1 VSSSVDRWIRIWS
14 RLSRRR
20 LKGEVED
27 ELDFHMEMLVR
38 RFRSQGM
45 DPARARAAAEDR
57 FGDPSRIRRKAVR
70 AESSR
75 VRQEERA
82 LYMDNLRQD
91 LRFALRQLWRR
102 PVFSII
108 ALSMLALGIG
118 ANTAIFSV
126 VYTVLLKPLPFPEPE
141 RLVRI
146 WESRIEQGWDRA
158 SVAPGNFWDLREMNR
173 TFEDLGA
180 YRSSSANLTGMEIPE
195 RLSVGRVSAGFFG
208 RVLAVRP
215 VLGRTF
221 LPGEDQPSGESRV
234 ALLSHQFWQS
244 RFGGD
249 LSALD
254 ARLTLDGESYA
265 VVGVLP
271 AGRPWLDYA
280 DVYVP
285 MVRSPEDIRSSFELA
300 VIGRLRPGIT
310 QEGGRRDLEAVARR
324 LEEAF
329 PDALAGIGI
338 TVGSSREWAA
348 NAETRR
354 ALWLLLGAVGFLLMI
369 ACVNLGNLFLARATG
384 RVRETAIRAATGA
397 SRGRLIR
404 QGLTESLFVSL
415 VGAGLGLGLGVW
427 GVAAIT
433 ALAPGQ
439 IPGLNEVAIN
449 GWVLAFTL
457 AAGVLTGVVTGLVP
471 ALQASGEDA
480 ASTLRTGGRSVAGS
494 RGQRR
499 LRGGL
504 VSAEVALSLV
514 LLVGAG
520 LLIRSFGELMGA
532 ERGFETDHRLIVS
545 VNVPDT
551 YGPAEATEFN
561 LQLVERISALPP
573 VVSTAAVHIRPL
585 AGGSTGLGFV
595 RPDDPEPEGGIPW
608 ASWRLITPGYFETL
622 GVPVLRGRDFTR
634 DDFGFTGDGHLPV
647 LISQRIAEL
656 LWPGED
662 PLGRTITL
670 WAGQTGRPGEVLGVV
685 GDMRERGI
693 DQGPTLAVY
702 LPYVA
707 SGWPPDVV
715 IHTAGEPTAV
725 VPALRQILAEMDP
738 NIPLSDITTLEEMVG
753 QSVGGQRFLVVLV
766 SLFAS
771 LALLLALAGVY
782 GVQSYSVAQ
791 QTQEIGVRVAMGA
804 SRGQIL
810 RKVILQA
817 MRPAF
822 LGLAVGIGGAFAL
835 SRFMA
840 GLLFQVEPSDPTTYV
855 GVAGVLCVAALL
867 SAWLPARRA
876 AGVDPVIAFR
886 TE

>member
-1 VSSSVDRWIRIWS
+1 MSSSIDRWIRIWS

-91 LRFALRQLWRR
+91 LRFALRQLWKR

-146 WESRIEQGWDRA
+146 WESRIERGWDRA
-158 SVAPGNFWDLREMNR
+158 SVAPGNFWDLREMSR

-195 RLSVGRVSAGFFG
+195 RLSVGQVSAGFFG

-285 MVRSPEDIRSSFELA
+285 MVRSPEDTRSSFELA

-310 QEGGRRDLEAVARR
+310 LEGGRRDLEAVARR

-384 RVRETAIRAATGA
+384 RVREPFGP
-397 SRGRLIR
+397 
-404 QGLTESLFVSL
+404 Q
-415 VGAGLGLGLGVW
+415 
-427 GVAAIT
+427 
-433 ALAPGQ
+433 PG
-439 IPGLNEVAIN
+439 
-449 GWVLAFTL
+449 
-457 AAGVLTGVVTGLVP
+457 
-471 ALQASGEDA
+471 
-480 ASTLRTGGRSVAGS
+480 
-494 RGQRR
+494 
-499 LRGGL
+499 
-504 VSAEVALSLV
+504 
-514 LLVGAG
+514 
-520 LLIRSFGELMGA
+520 
-532 ERGFETDHRLIVS
+532 H
-545 VNVPDT
+545 
-551 YGPAEATEFN
+551 
-561 LQLVERISALPP
+561 
-573 VVSTAAVHIRPL
+573 H
-585 AGGSTGLGFV
+585 
-595 RPDDPEPEGGIPW
+595 
-608 ASWRLITPGYFETL
+608 
-622 GVPVLRGRDFTR
+622 
-634 DDFGFTGDGHLPV
+634 
-647 LISQRIAEL
+647 
-656 LWPGED
+656 
-662 PLGRTITL
+662 
-670 WAGQTGRPGEVLGVV
+670 
-685 GDMRERGI
+685 
-693 DQGPTLAVY
+693 
-702 LPYVA
+702 
-707 SGWPPDVV
+707 
-715 IHTAGEPTAV
+715 
-725 VPALRQILAEMDP
+725 
-738 NIPLSDITTLEEMVG
+738 
-753 QSVGGQRFLVVLV
+753 
-766 SLFAS
+766 
-771 LALLLALAGVY
+771 
-782 GVQSYSVAQ
+782 
-791 QTQEIGVRVAMGA
+791 
-804 SRGQIL
+804 
-810 RKVILQA
+810 
-817 MRPAF
+817 
-822 LGLAVGIGGAFAL
+822 GGA
-835 SRFMA
+835 
-840 GLLFQVEPSDPTTYV
+840 
-855 GVAGVLCVAALL
+855 
-867 SAWLPARRA
+867 
-876 AGVDPVIAFR
+876 
-886 TE
+886 